1 MTRSRAPRT
10 RCRTAGDPGPGDA
23 PARPRR
29 AGDWLAWLDA
39 RPNFERRPA
48 GAPGKPHAFGLAGM
62 RRLLAAVGDPHRQI
76 PVVHVAGTKGK
87 GSTVAMI
94 AAILRAAGLRVGSY
108 LSPHVLRVEERI
120 CIDSRPIPAAELA
133 RSLAVIGP
141 AAERLDALADRD
153 GSPRPTWF
161 EIMTAVAFDHF
172 VRRSVDIAVIETGLG
187 GRLDATNVCRPLVSV
202 ITPVSLDHTAILGPT
217 VALIAGEKAGI
228 VKRGRPVVCGA
239 RDPAARAVI
248 EAVARK
254 RRARLFLVDRDFT
267 AAHLPP
273 EAPAALGGGTLV
285 YGAPAGARGGPRP
298 PERYP
303 LAMTGAHQADNA
315 AMAVTAV
322 RVLGDLGYTIPRRAV
337 ARGLAVAR
345 LPARI
350 ECVGR
355 RPLVVVDAAHNAA
368 SMQALVESLGAA
380 IAAIRASGAPAV
392 LLFAASNDKAVEEML
407 AAVRGRFDRVILTQ
421 AARSLRATPTERLAA
436 IAASQ
441 GLPVAGAIPDA
452 RAAFDRARALAGRD
466 GLVCVAGSFFLAG
479 DVLDRRDGAAEG
491 LDDPRTAAGRSAAPR
506 PGPAGGPRRPPGR
519 SGQG

>member
-10 RCRTAGDPGPGDA
+10 RARPAGDAGRGGPPTG
-23 PARPRR
+23 PRR
-29 AGDWLAWLDA
+29 AAEWLAWLEA
-39 RPNFERRPA
+39 RPNFERQPA
-48 GAPGKPHAFGLAGM
+48 GGPGKPHVFGLAGM
-62 RRLLAAVGDPHRQI
+62 RRLLALVGNPHRRI

-120 CIDSRPIPAAELA
+120 CIDSRPVSAADMA
-133 RSLAVIGP
+133 RSLAAIGP
-141 AAERLDALADRD
+141 AAERLDALAERD
-153 GSPRPTWF
+153 GGARPTWF

-172 VRRSVDIAVIETGLG
+172 ARRSVDIAVIETGLG

-217 VALIAGEKAGI
+217 VALIAAEKAGI

-239 RDPAARAVI
+239 RDPAARGVI

-254 RRARLFLVDRDFT
+254 RRARLLLVDRDFT

-273 EAPAALGGGTLV
+273 DDPAALQGGTLL
-285 YGAPAGARGGPRP
+285 YGVPGKARGAAQP
-298 PERYP
+298 PERHP

-322 RVLGDLGYTIPRRAV
+322 RVLRDLGYAIPDRAV
-337 ARGLAVAR
+337 RRGLAAAR

-368 SMQALVESLGAA
+368 SMHALVGSLDAA
-380 IAAIRASGAPAV
+380 IAAIRARGALAV
-392 LLFAASNDKAVEEML
+392 LLFAASNDKRVEDML
-407 AAVRGRFDRVILTQ
+407 AAVRGRFDRVILTR
-421 AARSLRATPTERLAA
+421 AARSLRGTPTERLAA
-436 IAASQ
+436 IAASMR
-441 GLPVAGAIPDA
+441 LPVAAEIPDA
-452 RAAFDRARALAGRD
+452 RAAFDRACALAGPD
-466 GLVCVAGSFFLAG
+466 GMVCVAGSFFLAG
-479 DVLDRRDGAAEG
+479 DVLE
-491 LDDPRTAAGRSAAPR
+491 
-506 PGPAGGPRRPPGR
+506 RRPPATDAR
-519 SGQG
+519 

>member
-10 RCRTAGDPGPGDA
+10 RSRPAGHAGPGDA
-23 PARPRR
+23 AARPRP
-29 AGDWLAWLDA
+29 AADWLAWLDA

-48 GAPGKPHAFGLAGM
+48 GGPAKPHAFGLGGM
-62 RRLLAAVGDPHRQI
+62 RRLLALVGDPHRKV

-120 CIDSRPIPAAELA
+120 CIDSRPVSAADMA

-141 AAERLDALADRD
+141 AAERLDARAERA
-153 GSPRPTWF
+153 GGAPPTWF

-172 VRRSVDIAVIETGLG
+172 VRCSVDIAVIETGLG

-248 EAVARK
+248 GAVSHK
-254 RRARLFLVDRDFT
+254 RRARLWLVDRDFT
-267 AAHLPP
+267 ATHIPP
-273 EAPAALGGGTLV
+273 DDPAALGGGTLL
-285 YGAPAGARGGPRP
+285 YGIPAGARGGPRP

-322 RVLGDLGYTIPRRAV
+322 RLLGDLGYTIPHRAV
-337 ARGLAVAR
+337 ARGLAAAR

-355 RPLVVVDAAHNAA
+355 RPLVVVDAAHNTA
-368 SMQALVESLGAA
+368 SMQALVESLDATV
-380 IAAIRASGAPAV
+380 AAIRGRGAPAV
-392 LLFAASNDKAVEEML
+392 LLFAASNDKPVEAML
-407 AAVRGRFDRVILTQ
+407 AAVRGRFDRVILTR
-421 AARSLRATPTERLAA
+421 ATRSLRATPTDRLAA
-436 IAASQ
+436 VAASL

-452 RAAFDRARALAGRD
+452 RAAFDRARALAGP
-466 GLVCVAGSFFLAG
+466 GGMVCVAGSFFLAG
-479 DVLDRRDGAAEG
+479 DVLDR
-491 LDDPRTAAGRSAAPR
+491 PPAPR
-506 PGPAGGPRRPPGR
+506 RGSRAERGTGT
-519 SGQG
+519 